1 MGNAERLVGLLLSQ
15 GGIASLLKYG
25 LSEEELGVDSLRA
38 EAKRTL
44 GDEPALWYWTYRVR
58 LGIK

>member
-1 MGNAERLVGLLLSQ
+1 
-15 GGIASLLKYG
+15 